1 MRLNDS
7 FKFISFPQDS
17 EQSQSKETIPPVN
30 DDHLLDAYSKA
41 VVGVVEHVGPSVVSI
56 NINWKIDEEGMTKG
70 GAGSGVIFAP
80 DGYILT
86 NSHVVHNATQFGVVL
101 NNGKSYDAQL
111 IGEDPS
117 TDLAIIHVDAHG
129 LPFSKIGDSANL
141 KVGQLV
147 IAIGN
152 PFGFQ
157 STVSTGVLSALG
169 RHWRGQN
176 GRLIENIIQHSAPLN
191 PGNSG
196 GPLVNS
202 RGEVIGINMAII
214 AQAQALCFSIPADTV
229 KWVVSQILTHG
240 RVRRGYIGIAGSLRP
255 LDTRISRFYNLLQKT
270 GVGIEYIEPTGPS
283 DVAGLNEQDII
294 VSINEQVVGN
304 VDDLHR
310 YLAEWPVGKALE
322 LTLIRGYEKLKRQV
336 VPIEAK

>member
-1 MRLNDS
+1 MRWND
-7 FKFISFPQDS
+7 FDLISYPQEEKQNQPKDVH
-17 EQSQSKETIPPVN
+17 QTHH
-30 DDHLLDAYSKA
+30 DDDLLDAYSKA
-41 VVGVVEHVGPSVVSI
+41 VIHVVDHVGPSVVSI

-101 NNGKSYDAQL
+101 NDGKSYEAKL
-111 IGEDPS
+111 VGEDPS
-117 TDLAIIHVDAHG
+117 TDLAVIHVDAHG

-169 RHWRGQN
+169 RHWRGEN

-255 LDTRISRFYNLLQKT
+255 LDTRISRFYNLPQKS
-270 GVGIEYIEPTGPS
+270 GVGVEVIDPSGPS
-283 DVAGLNEQDII
+283 ELAGLREHDVI
-294 VSINEQVVGN
+294 VSINETVVHN

-310 YLAEWPVGKALE
+310 YLAEWPVGKAVE
-322 LTLIRGYEKLKRQV
+322 LTLIRGYEKIKRHV
-336 VPIEAK
+336 TPIEAR